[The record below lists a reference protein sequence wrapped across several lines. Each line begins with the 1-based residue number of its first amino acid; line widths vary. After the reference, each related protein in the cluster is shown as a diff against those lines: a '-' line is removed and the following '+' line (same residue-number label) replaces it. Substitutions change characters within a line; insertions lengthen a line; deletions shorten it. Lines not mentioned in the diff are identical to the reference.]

1 MFKQPDKEPLV
12 FCNKYY
18 GISELVFGLTQKHT
32 SSQRFV
38 IIANRKNI
46 VSKVFTVF

>member
-1 MFKQPDKEPLV
+1 MV
-12 FCNKYY
+12 FSNKYY
-18 GISELVFGLTQKHT
+18 GIIELVFGLIQKHA

-46 VSKVFTVF
+46 ISPAKLF